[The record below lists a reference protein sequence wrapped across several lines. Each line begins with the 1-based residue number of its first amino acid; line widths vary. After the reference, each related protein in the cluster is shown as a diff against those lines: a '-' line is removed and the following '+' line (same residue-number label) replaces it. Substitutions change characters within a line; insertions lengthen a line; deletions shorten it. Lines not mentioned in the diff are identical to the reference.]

1 MRLPACAGA
10 QFQPGYWN
18 AALVAAIAHVIT
30 LPNTLPILVA
40 VAAATLVGD
49 YFIKTAALSP
59 SGIHNPRLAIGA
71 IIYGLTAVG
80 WFFLMRSHS
89 LAMVAVIFTAMTTV
103 VLAGMGYFPVR

>member
-1 MRLPACAGA
+1 M
-10 QFQPGYWN
+10 
-18 AALVAAIAHVIT
+18 IT